1 VDSGASDDICDTGSA
16 FHNLQTLP
24 SPVSILLGDCLKAF
38 GIGQGEISLD
48 VGSGLVLLFTAL
60 YALTFSVF
68 LLSISQLPAKYSLI
82 FQGNTCFIADRNSSS
97 DEMKLAIREN
107 DLYRLRV
114 LITYPN

>member
-1 VDSGASDDICDTGSA
+1 MDSGASDDICNTGSA

-60 YALTFSVF
+60 YALAFSIS

-82 FQGNTCFIADRNSSS
+82 FQGNTCFIVDRNSSS
-97 DEMKLAIREN
+97 DAMKLAIREN
-107 DLYRLRV
+107 DLFRLRV
-114 LITYPN
+114 LITYLN